1 MVSTFNEA
9 FSHVIIQSNNGTLAA
24 EGLQGVWEMN
34 TLCGSDTGA
43 QLRGN
48 NDRDNCISKFSF
60 DSAALAVLK
69 EEITKSNEDLYS
81 EVTWFNL
88 FMFS

>member
-1 MVSTFNEA
+1 MVSTFSQSFN
-9 FSHVIIQSNNGTLAA
+9 HVIVQTNNRTVAA
-24 EGLQGVWEMN
+24 EGLEGVWVMN

-48 NDRDNCISKFSF
+48 NARDNCISKFIF

-69 EEITKSNEDLYS
+69 DEITKSNEDLHS
-81 EVTWFNL
+81 EVT
-88 FMFS
+88 